1 MKLFSFITL
10 IFLTFDCSGK
20 PLIPSEVIYTTDQ
33 LEFSLSDQKLVID
46 YMIQTIERSTFT
58 LGKNYQKTQGNW
70 ILGPLIN
77 DTDEHINTNHI
88 MQSIRNQLI
97 DKNIA
102 KFANVTV
109 KETDDLKTIQKKS
122 GKAKARYLLKGYMS
136 NIRKYKKNVSFQIIL
151 QIVDLT
157 ASEIVWGKTFII
169 NKIFK
174 RNDSHNS
181 IPSDDQYRFR

>member
-1 MKLFSFITL
+1 MAHQKKLLLFMTL
-10 IFLTFDCSGK
+10 IFIALNCSGK

-33 LEFSLSDQKLVID
+33 LEFSPRDQKLIID
-46 YMIQTIERSTFT
+46 YMVQTIERSPFI
-58 LGKNYQKTQGNW
+58 LGKNDQKTQGNW

-77 DTDEHINTNHI
+77 DTDEHINTNYI

-97 DKNIA
+97 DNNIA
-102 KFANVTV
+102 TFLSVTI
-109 KETDDLKTIQKKS
+109 KETDDLKAIQKKS
-122 GKAKARYLLKGYMS
+122 GKAKAQYLLKGYMS

-157 ASEIVWGKTFII
+157 VSEIVWTKTFII

-174 RNDSHNS
+174 IKDSH
-181 IPSDDQYRFR
+181 RFR